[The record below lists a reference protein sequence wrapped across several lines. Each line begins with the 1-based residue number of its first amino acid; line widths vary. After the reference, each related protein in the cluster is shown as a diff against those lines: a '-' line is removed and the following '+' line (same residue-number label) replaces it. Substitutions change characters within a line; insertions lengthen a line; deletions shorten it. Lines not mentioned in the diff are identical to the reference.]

1 MELLKFKEE
10 KSKRNGKWSNLSDK
24 EFKNLFVRGG
34 KGNISQEEHK
44 KYYMKL
50 FELAVKEK
58 IRNTNPQNA
67 EELMKAWYG
76 KVPNDSYRK
85 RFNKIY

>member
-1 MELLKFKEE
+1 
-10 KSKRNGKWSNLSDK
+10 
-24 EFKNLFVRGG
+24 
-34 KGNISQEEHK
+34 
-44 KYYMKL
+44 MKL

-85 RFNKIY
+85 RFNKIFKQTKE